1 MVAIH
6 PEFVIDEKNE
16 KKAVMLPFAE
26 WQQVMEE
33 LEELDDIRSFD
44 EAKSRPS
51 DTVPF
56 EEVAKKIERRESP

>member
-56 EEVAKKIERRESP
+56 EEVAKKIERGESP